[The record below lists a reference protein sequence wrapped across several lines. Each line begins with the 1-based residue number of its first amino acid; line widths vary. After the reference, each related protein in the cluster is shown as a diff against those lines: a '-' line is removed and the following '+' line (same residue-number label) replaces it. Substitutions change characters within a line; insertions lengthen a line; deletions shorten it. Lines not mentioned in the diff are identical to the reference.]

1 MTRFWGVFATML
13 IEGVYQSVARLR
25 QANSTAKIARFFVF
39 TRFLLST
46 TNDSNVYCGLRII
59 QLFAFC
65 RPLRVMIDH
74 GFPAGISTQRTKIGI
89 LPQIVEVLEPAKG
102 RLREMIER
110 LLPFAFQGV
119 EASQIVIRARMVG
132 VNL

>member
-1 MTRFWGVFATML
+1 
-13 IEGVYQSVARLR
+13 
-25 QANSTAKIARFFVF
+25 
-39 TRFLLST
+39 
-46 TNDSNVYCGLRII
+46 
-59 QLFAFC
+59 
-65 RPLRVMIDH
+65 MIDH